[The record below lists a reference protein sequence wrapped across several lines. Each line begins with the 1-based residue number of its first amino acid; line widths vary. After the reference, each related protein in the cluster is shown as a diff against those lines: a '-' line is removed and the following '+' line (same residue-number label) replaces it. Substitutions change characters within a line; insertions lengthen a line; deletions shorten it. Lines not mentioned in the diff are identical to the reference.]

1 VHENTQGLRWLRA
14 TAYNVLAVALGIVA
28 GLAVVVYAGGNIGV
42 ALSSL
47 FLDPINSS
55 GGIQQM
61 FVLFVMFYTMALGV
75 GLALK
80 AGLWNIG
87 AQGQFLAGTVMVFFV
102 YLYMGFLP
110 WPILYVTMIL
120 GAVIGGLL
128 WITVPTILRV
138 KFGANEIVVTIL
150 LNVVAINFGF
160 YMLSGPIKS
169 PGTALGFPITTTLP
183 AKFQIPN
190 IIASVPITYAVPATI
205 AMGIIL
211 YFLVERTSFRV
222 KANTV
227 GESAETARYA
237 GISIPRVMT
246 ITMLTAGALAGLAG
260 ATYMMGYRYE
270 LDIGSFSTNYGLLAI
285 IVALVG
291 RKHMLGI
298 GVSAFFFAY
307 ITFGAE
313 SMAVATNVN
322 SVVVFAMEGVMMVGI
337 LVVTYLTETRKAA

>member
-1 VHENTQGLRWLRA
+1 MHENTQGLRWLRA
-14 TAYNVLAVALGIVA
+14 TAYNVLAVGLGILA

-55 GGIQQM
+55 VGIQQV

-102 YLYMGFLP
+102 YLYLGFLP
-110 WPILYVTMIL
+110 WPILYVAMIL
-120 GAVIGGLL
+120 GAAIGGLL

-138 KFGANEIVVTIL
+138 RFGANEIVVTIL

-169 PGTALGFPITTTLP
+169 PGTALGFPITTSLP
-183 AKFQIPN
+183 TKFQIPN
-190 IIASVPITYAVPATI
+190 IIGSIPITWAVPATI
-205 AMGIIL
+205 AIGVIF
-211 YFLVERTSFRV
+211 YFLIERTPFRV
-222 KANTV
+222 RANTV

-260 ATYMMGYRYE
+260 ATYIMGYRYE

-298 GVSAFFFAY
+298 GVAAFFFAY
-307 ITFGAE
+307 ITYGAQ
-313 SMAVATNVN
+313 SMAVQTQVN
-322 SVVVFAMEGVMMVGI
+322 TVVVFAMEGVMMVGI
-337 LVVTYLTETRKAA
+337 LMVSYLTERKSAT

>member
-1 VHENTQGLRWLRA
+1 
-14 TAYNVLAVALGIVA
+14 
-28 GLAVVVYAGGNIGV
+28 
-42 ALSSL
+42 
-47 FLDPINSS
+47 
-55 GGIQQM
+55 M

-87 AQGQFLAGTVMVFFV
+87 AQGQFLAGTVMVFVV
-102 YLYMGFLP
+102 YLYIGFLP
-110 WPILYVTMIL
+110 WPVLYVAMIL
-120 GAVIGGLL
+120 GCRARRPPLDHGPDHTQSEIRGERNRCHDPSERGGDQFR
-128 WITVPTILRV
+128 ILHAQRADQESRNCPRLPDYDRR
-138 KFGANEIVVTIL
+138 FRPGSRSRTSSQA
-150 LNVVAINFGF
+150 FQSP
-160 YMLSGPIKS
+160 ML
-169 PGTALGFPITTTLP
+169 FPQRSRL
-183 AKFQIPN
+183 
-190 IIASVPITYAVPATI
+190 
-205 AMGIIL
+205 GIIL

-298 GVSAFFFAY
+298 GVCRVLLRLHNLRR
-307 ITFGAE
+307 G
-313 SMAVATNVN
+313 VN
-322 SVVVFAMEGVMMVGI
+322 GGGHQCELRRRIRHGRRHDGWDSCGQ
-337 LVVTYLTETRKAA
+337 LPD